1 MGGLCTE
8 YLLAKGWSAPA
19 ISMLQT
25 VVDPKIKGTAVAMFM
40 FVASVIS
47 SFAAVLLGNLIA
59 EFDYSPEETPAEY
72 GNLLAAATILPCI
85 LSMPCFLIA
94 GFRYRAVKN
103 AQIAAEPEEQRGLTK
118 FKERVESQFDVY
130 GGREFDHGQ
139 VRTLTMDF
147 LKFTKPY
154 NNALTAMKKQKS
166 RQVDAN
172 KSAMAGSSRTNL
184 STM

>member
-1 MGGLCTE
+1 MGGLCAE

-25 VVDPKIKGTAVAMFM
+25 VVDPRIKGTAVAMFM

-47 SFAAVLLGNLIA
+47 SFAAVLLGSLIA
-59 EFDYSPEETPAEY
+59 KFDYDPQKTPAQY

-85 LSMPCFLIA
+85 LAMPCFLIA
-94 GFRYRAVKN
+94 GYRYRTVKN

-118 FKERVESQFDVY
+118 FKERVESQFDVF

-139 VRTLTMDF
+139 VRTTTMDF
-147 LKFTKPY
+147 VKFTKPY

-166 RQVDAN
+166 RQADAN
-172 KSAMAGSSRTNL
+172 KSAMCVPGQTNL
-184 STM
+184 SIM